1 MPDVIFKF
9 LSTARRG
16 FFHTDGEERKLY
28 ALVVDFLNH
37 CLTSSSAATKTPWGG
52 DASPRCWRFNA
63 KGVAMKRQQHG
74 DFWKTEMRVTRRD
87 KKRLSPEEGTQPM
100 EMKKCR
106 LSQDSTHLEMDSANL
121 ETDNAN
127 LERGST
133 NLGTDGTNLGT
144 GAGRRQRFRFYGR
157 WFSREICG
165 RPLW

>member
-1 MPDVIFKF
+1 
-9 LSTARRG
+9 
-16 FFHTDGEERKLY
+16 
-28 ALVVDFLNH
+28 
-37 CLTSSSAATKTPWGG
+37 
-52 DASPRCWRFNA
+52 
-63 KGVAMKRQQHG
+63 MKRQRIG
-74 DFWKTEMRVTRRD
+74 DFWKTEIRVTRRD
-87 KKRLSPEEGTQPM
+87 KKRLSPEKGTQPM

-133 NLGTDGTNLGT
+133 NLGTGVE
-144 GAGRRQRFRFYGR
+144 RRQRFRFYGR

>member
-1 MPDVIFKF
+1 
-9 LSTARRG
+9 
-16 FFHTDGEERKLY
+16 
-28 ALVVDFLNH
+28 
-37 CLTSSSAATKTPWGG
+37 
-52 DASPRCWRFNA
+52 
-63 KGVAMKRQQHG
+63 MKRQQHG
-74 DFWKTEMRVTRRD
+74 DFWETEMRVTIRD
-87 KKRLSPEEGTQPM
+87 KKRLSPEKGTQPM

-106 LSQDSTHLEMDSANL
+106 LSQDSTHLEIDGANLEMDSANL

-144 GAGRRQRFRFYGR
+144 GVERRQRFRFYGR

>member
-1 MPDVIFKF
+1 M
-9 LSTARRG
+9 
-16 FFHTDGEERKLY
+16 ELY

-37 CLTSSSAATKTPWGG
+37 CLTSSSVATKTPWGG

-63 KGVAMKRQQHG
+63 KGVAMKRQRIG
-74 DFWKTEMRVTRRD
+74 DFWKTEIRVTRRD
-87 KKRLSPEEGTQPM
+87 KKRLSPEKGTQPM

-133 NLGTDGTNLGT
+133 NLETDGANLETN
-144 GAGRRQRFRFYGR
+144 GARRQRFRFYGR

-165 RPLW
+165 RPPW

>member
-1 MPDVIFKF
+1 
-9 LSTARRG
+9 
-16 FFHTDGEERKLY
+16 
-28 ALVVDFLNH
+28 
-37 CLTSSSAATKTPWGG
+37 
-52 DASPRCWRFNA
+52 
-63 KGVAMKRQQHG
+63 
-74 DFWKTEMRVTRRD
+74 
-87 KKRLSPEEGTQPM
+87 M

-133 NLGTDGTNLGT
+133 NLGI

>member
-1 MPDVIFKF
+1 
-9 LSTARRG
+9 
-16 FFHTDGEERKLY
+16 
-28 ALVVDFLNH
+28 
-37 CLTSSSAATKTPWGG
+37 
-52 DASPRCWRFNA
+52 
-63 KGVAMKRQQHG
+63 MKRQRIG
-74 DFWKTEMRVTRRD
+74 DFWKTEIRVTRRD

-121 ETDNAN
+121 E
-127 LERGST
+127 RGST

-144 GAGRRQRFRFYGR
+144 GAGRRQRFRLYGR

>member
-1 MPDVIFKF
+1 MSFEHYRSEKTSVKRTFD
-9 LSTARRG
+9 
-16 FFHTDGEERKLY
+16 TDSEERKLY

-37 CLTSSSAATKTPWGG
+37 CLTSSSVATKTPWGG

-74 DFWKTEMRVTRRD
+74 VFWDTEMRVTRRD

-121 ETDNAN
+121 E
-127 LERGST
+127 RGST

-144 GAGRRQRFRFYGR
+144 GAGHRQRFRFYGR
-157 WFSREICG
+157 WFSREICD

>member
-1 MPDVIFKF
+1 M
-9 LSTARRG
+9 R
-16 FFHTDGEERKLY
+16 
-28 ALVVDFLNH
+28 
-37 CLTSSSAATKTPWGG
+37 
-52 DASPRCWRFNA
+52 WRFNA
-63 KGVAMKRQQHG
+63 KGVAMKRQRIG
-74 DFWKTEMRVTRRD
+74 DFWKTEICVTIRD
-87 KKRLSPEEGTQPM
+87 KKRLSPEKGTQPM

-106 LSQDSTHLEMDSANL
+106 LSQDSTHLEIDGANLEMDSANL

-157 WFSREICG
+157 WFSREIYG

>member
-1 MPDVIFKF
+1 M
-9 LSTARRG
+9 
-16 FFHTDGEERKLY
+16 ELY

-37 CLTSSSAATKTPWGG
+37 CLTSSSVATKTPWGG

-74 DFWKTEMRVTRRD
+74 DFWKTEMHVTRRD
-87 KKRLSPEEGTQPM
+87 KKRLSPEKGTQPM

-121 ETDNAN
+121 VEMDSVNLETDNAN

-133 NLGTDGTNLGT
+133 NLGTDG
-144 GAGRRQRFRFYGR
+144 GRRQRFRFYGR

-165 RPLW
+165 RPPW

>member
-16 FFHTDGEERKLY
+16 IFHTDGEERKLY

-87 KKRLSPEEGTQPM
+87 KKRLSPEKGTQPM

-106 LSQDSTHLEMDSANL
+106 LSQDSTHLE
-121 ETDNAN
+121 TDNAK

-133 NLGTDGTNLGT
+133 NLGTDGANLGT

-157 WFSREICG
+157 WFSREICD